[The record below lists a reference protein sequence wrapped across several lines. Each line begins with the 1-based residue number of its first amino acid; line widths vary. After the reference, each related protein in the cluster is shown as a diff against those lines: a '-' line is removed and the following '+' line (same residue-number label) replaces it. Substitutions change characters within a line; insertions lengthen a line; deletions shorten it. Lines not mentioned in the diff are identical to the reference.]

1 MMKKVKIDNG
11 IILGLVISLLLIWVG
26 FYFSYPDFSEIQ
38 KRQEERAQAKK
49 TEQEALRKNLAF
61 GKLNIEAKAYVI
73 YDLETGKLIAGKKE
87 QEVLP
92 LASITKV
99 MTILV
104 ASENSGP
111 ETSVSINPNV
121 NGNGILRPGE
131 TWSLANLAA
140 LTLVGSSND
149 GATAIAGANQSQG
162 NFVNQMNARAQ
173 ELGLNDLRFSNPTG
187 LDEGATP
194 GGKGSALSVAKLF
207 SYIIK
212 SKPEILTAT
221 REALVR
227 EKSLD
232 DFDHTILNTNKI
244 VNAIPGLLGSKTG
257 YTDLAGGNLAIVAN
271 LGLNRP
277 IAIVVLGSS
286 EEGRFTDTKKLIGA
300 TLNYYSNS

>member
-121 NGNGILRPGE
+121 KGNGILRPGE